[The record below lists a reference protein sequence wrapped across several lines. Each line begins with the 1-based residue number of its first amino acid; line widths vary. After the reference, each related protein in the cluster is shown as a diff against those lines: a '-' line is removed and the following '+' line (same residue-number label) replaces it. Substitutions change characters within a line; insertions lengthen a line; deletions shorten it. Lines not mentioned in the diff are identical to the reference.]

1 MKDALAR
8 GRRGSIDKRLL
19 NARTLRGTG
28 REVAALATH
37 VALYPMGVI
46 SERFRDD
53 DRVTIDS
60 LSPIKRGLLIN
71 DVVAAGTPILLVHG
85 IIDNRAVFTM
95 LRRQL
100 ARRGFGRIVTMN
112 YSVLTAD
119 VRSAAAQL
127 GRVVEQLVEETGYDR
142 VHVVGHSL
150 GGLVARYYVQRLGGD
165 KRVHTLVTLGAPH
178 AGTNAAR
185 LIPQRLVR
193 QMRPGSD
200 VMKELAEPAPGCA
213 TRFLAFWSDL
223 DQIIIPKSSARL
235 DHPDLNARNVL
246 LRGVGHLSLPIDRR
260 VVHEIAT
267 TLAELDEGGAPT
279 PEFELREAQRATHL
293 KGAKGKVKPGEP
305 GKPALASVKL
315 APKARK
321 QA

>member
-8 GRRGSIDKRLL
+8 GRRDGIDRRLL
-19 NARTLRGTG
+19 SARTLRGTG

-85 IIDNRAVFTM
+85 IVDNRAVFTM

-178 AGTNAAR
+178 SGTNAAR

-260 VVHEIAT
+260 VVHEIAA
-267 TLAELDEGGAPT
+267 TLAQLDEGGEPT
-279 PEFELREAQRATHL
+279 PEFELREAHRASHL
-293 KGAKGKVKPGEP
+293 KGAKAKVKPGGPDKP
-305 GKPALASVKL
+305 GRASVKL

>member
-8 GRRGSIDKRLL
+8 AGRVKVDKRLL
-19 NARTLRGTG
+19 TARTLRGTG

-37 VALYPMGVI
+37 LALYPMGMV

-53 DRVTIDS
+53 DRVSLDS
-60 LSPIKRGLLIN
+60 LSPVKRGLLVN

-112 YSVLTAD
+112 YSILTAD
-119 VRSAAAQL
+119 VRDAAAQL
-127 GRVVEQLVEETGYDR
+127 GRVVETLVEETGYDR
-142 VHVVGHSL
+142 IHVVGHSL

-165 KRVHTLVTLGAPH
+165 ARVHTLVTLGAPH

-193 QMRPGSD
+193 QLRPGSD
-200 VMKELAEPAPGCA
+200 VMRELAEPAPGCR

-267 TLAELDEGGAPT
+267 ALAQLDESGEPTDTPAAPAKT
-279 PEFELREAQRATHL
+279 RG
-293 KGAKGKVKPGEP
+293 KAKG
-305 GKPALASVKL
+305 PARRAAATVT
-315 APKARK
+315 PKSQGQARK